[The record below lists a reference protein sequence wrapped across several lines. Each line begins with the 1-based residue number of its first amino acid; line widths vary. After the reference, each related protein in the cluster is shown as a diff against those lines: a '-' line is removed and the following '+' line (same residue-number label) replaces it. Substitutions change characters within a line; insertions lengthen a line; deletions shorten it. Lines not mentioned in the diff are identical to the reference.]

1 MDLGWK
7 LTSQPGTQLLDNLM
21 PIPSRLTQPRR
32 SRLAE
37 SMSEGSPAVPGLL
50 ASRLVRLDAEAD
62 SAEARRIEK
71 PEDESRN

>member
-1 MDLGWK
+1 
-7 LTSQPGTQLLDNLM
+7 
-21 PIPSRLTQPRR
+21 
-32 SRLAE
+32 
-37 SMSEGSPAVPGLL
+37 MSEGSPAVPGLL